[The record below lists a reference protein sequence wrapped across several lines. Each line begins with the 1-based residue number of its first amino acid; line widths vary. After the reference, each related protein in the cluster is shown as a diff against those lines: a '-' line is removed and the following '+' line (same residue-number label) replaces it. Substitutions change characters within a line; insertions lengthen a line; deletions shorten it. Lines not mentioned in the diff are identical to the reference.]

1 MKIINN
7 FIEDEKFKILKDKIL
22 DVYFPWYLQKGVNTE
37 ADSYFQFTH
46 CFIWDEKMNSSRT
59 DILDII
65 TERLKPKKILR
76 AKINLLTKTKKIVE
90 HGFHTDVK
98 NIVCKTGVLYI
109 NNNNGYTKFKNN
121 KIVKSEENKFVFFKS
136 NIEHTGTSC
145 TDEDYRVVLNI
156 NYL

>member
-7 FIEDEKFKILKDKIL
+7 FIDKEKFKILKDKIL
-22 DVYFPWYLQKGVNTE
+22 DAYFPWYLQEGVNR
-37 ADSYFQFTH
+37 AGDGHFQFTH
-46 CFIWDEKMNSSRT
+46 CFIDDEKMRSYRI
-59 DILDII
+59 DILNII
-65 TERLKPKKILR
+65 TERLKPKKIIR
-76 AKINLLTKTKKIVE
+76 AKLNLLTKTEKIVE
-90 HGFHTDVK
+90 HGFHTDVE

-121 KIVKSEENKFVFFKS
+121 KIIKSEENKFLFFKS

-145 TDEDYRVVLNI
+145 TDEDYRIALNI